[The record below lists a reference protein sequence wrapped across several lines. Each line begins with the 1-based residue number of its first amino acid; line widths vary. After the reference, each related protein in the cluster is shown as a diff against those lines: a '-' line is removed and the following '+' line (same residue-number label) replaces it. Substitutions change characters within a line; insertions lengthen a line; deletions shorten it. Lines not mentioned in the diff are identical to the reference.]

1 VFNILRRLISV
12 VLLFLFLGCSQNVVN
27 FSADSSLS
35 KKLLAQKE
43 QSDKEVEK
51 LEKEIAKLEADKI
64 KYKKEYENFDNNPI
78 LDELDETLATDE
90 NIEQN
95 TTEET
100 E

>member
-1 VFNILRRLISV
+1 MFDILRGLISIV
-12 VLLFLFLGCSQNVVN
+12 SLFLFLGCSQIVVN
-27 FSADSSLS
+27 FSEDSSLS
-35 KKLLAQKE
+35 KQLLAQKE

-78 LDELDETLATDE
+78 LDELDETLATNE

-95 TTEET
+95 STKET